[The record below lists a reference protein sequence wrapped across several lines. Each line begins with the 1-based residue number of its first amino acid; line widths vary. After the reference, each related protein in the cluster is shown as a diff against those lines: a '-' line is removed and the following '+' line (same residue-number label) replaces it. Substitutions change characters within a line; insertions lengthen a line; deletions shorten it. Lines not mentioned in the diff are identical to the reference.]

1 MVVKCLAG
9 ADQLTEEQIA
19 EYYEAFRA
27 FDTDGDGSISIQD
40 LGTVMMA
47 LGQNPT
53 NQELKEMTHAYADPE
68 SNGEELIDF
77 PDFLSLVART
87 VKETDSHEE
96 LREAFKAFDKNGD
109 DIIDADELRKAMSNL
124 GEQLSDAEIDEMI
137 RAADKDGDGQ
147 VHYEEFVHM
156 MASK

>member
-1 MVVKCLAG
+1 M

-19 EYYEAFRA
+19 EFYEAFRA
-27 FDTDGDGSISIQD
+27 FDKNGDGSISVRD
-40 LGTVMMA
+40 LGTAMMA

-53 NQELKEMTHAYADPE
+53 HAELREVTHAYADPE

-77 PDFLSLVART
+77 PDFLSLVAKK
-87 VKETDSHEE
+87 VKETDSHDE

-109 DIIDADELRKAMSNL
+109 DIIDAKELKQAMLNL
-124 GEQLSDAEIDEMI
+124 GEDLTDADINEMI

-147 VHYEEFVHM
+147 VHYEEFVNM
-156 MASK
+156 MTTK